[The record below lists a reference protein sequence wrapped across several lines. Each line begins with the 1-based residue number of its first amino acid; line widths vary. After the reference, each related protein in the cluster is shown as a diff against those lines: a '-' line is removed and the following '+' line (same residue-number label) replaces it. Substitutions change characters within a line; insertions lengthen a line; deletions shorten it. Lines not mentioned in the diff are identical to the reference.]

1 MRLYGE
7 KVSGYKVGTKV
18 MYVVSSQQNVS
29 NEKKIKK
36 LDLSPVMVGYLAST
50 AAMIVLDQL
59 RFFKE
64 SIILGQGQSRP
75 YYEGSYHMNAFA
87 AFMGGL

>member
-36 LDLSPVMVGYLAST
+36 LDLSPVMVGFLAGT
-50 AAMIVLDQL
+50 ATMIVTWSAEVFQ
-59 RFFKE
+59 RT
-64 SIILGQGQSRP
+64 
-75 YYEGSYHMNAFA
+75 YYTWPGAKYT
-87 AFMGGL
+87 LL